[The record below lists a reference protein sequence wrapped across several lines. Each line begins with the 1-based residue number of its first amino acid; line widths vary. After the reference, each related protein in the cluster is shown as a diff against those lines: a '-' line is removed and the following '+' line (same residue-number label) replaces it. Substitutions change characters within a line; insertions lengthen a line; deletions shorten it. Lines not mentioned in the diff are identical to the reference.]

1 MSGQIENIR
10 HVVEVWSVKFK
21 REKYKPVVYRKEIDG
36 LRALAVLPVILFHG
50 GLEWFSGG
58 YVGVDIF
65 FVISG
70 YLITSI
76 ILKEQEAGTF
86 SIAAFY
92 ERRARRILPALFF
105 IIFICIPFAWFWLL
119 PHELKDFGKSIMA
132 VVVFASNILF
142 WRESDYFAADAEL
155 IPLLHTWS
163 LAVEEQFYVIFPL
176 FMILLWTLG
185 KRWLVGIISL
195 IAIFSLGLTEWG
207 WRHFPEANF
216 YLIPTRAWELMI
228 GALVA
233 FYLFYNETPKGISK
247 HLGSIIGIGLILV
260 SIFLLDRTLPFPSLY
275 ALAPTIGTALII
287 LFATS
292 GTLVH
297 KILSQRIF
305 VGIGLISYSAY
316 LWHQPIFVFARIRGM
331 DKPGVWLILSL
342 SISALV
348 LAYISWRFIE
358 LPFRDKRRFTRKQI
372 FGASIIASLIFVGV
386 GSAMVISDGAMFRFS

>member
-1 MSGQIENIR
+1 ML
-10 HVVEVWSVKFK
+10 
-21 REKYKPVVYRKEIDG
+21 YRKEIDG
-36 LRALAVLPVILFHG
+36 LRALAVIPVILFHG
-50 GLEWFSGG
+50 GLEWFSRG
-58 YVGVDIF
+58 YVGVDVF

-76 ILKEQEAGTF
+76 ILKEKEADTF
-86 SIAAFY
+86 SIAGFY

-119 PHELKDFGKSIMA
+119 PHELKDFGKSIVA
-132 VVVFASNILF
+132 VTLFASNILF
-142 WRESDYFAADAEL
+142 WRESDYFAPDAEL

-176 FMILLWTLG
+176 IMIFFWAFGRRRLI
-185 KRWLVGIISL
+185 GIISL
-195 IAIFSLGLTEWG
+195 IALLSLALTEWG

-233 FYLFYNETPKGISK
+233 FYLYQKKQPQGNIR
-247 HLGSIIGIGLILV
+247 HLGSLIGIGLIVLA
-260 SIFLLDRTLPFPSLY
+260 IFFLDKTLPFPSLY

-287 LFATS
+287 LFATPD
-292 GTLVH
+292 TLVY
-297 KILSQRIF
+297 KLLSQRIF

-331 DKPGVWLILSL
+331 DEPNIGLVLLLSMFA
-342 SISALV
+342 IV
-348 LAYISWRFIE
+348 LAYFSWRFIE
-358 LPFRDKRRFTRKQI
+358 LPFRDRSRFTRKQI
-372 FGASIIASLIFVGV
+372 FSASLIASLTFIGI
-386 GSAMVISDGAMFRFS
+386 GSALVISDGAMFRFL